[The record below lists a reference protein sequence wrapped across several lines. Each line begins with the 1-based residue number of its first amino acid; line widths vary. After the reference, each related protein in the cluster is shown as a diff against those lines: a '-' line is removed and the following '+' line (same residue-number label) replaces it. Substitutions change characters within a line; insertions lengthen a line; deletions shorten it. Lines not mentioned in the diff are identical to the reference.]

1 MGIDLTGIVSP
12 GGAKAKAELMADTVR
27 FAGNIKQEV
36 PFEEITAEAR
46 GTLLIL
52 HFRGLQVELG
62 AGAKASA
69 LAAQIRSP
77 RPRLDRLGVE
87 VGMTAAVAGPV
98 DPAFRR
104 ELETRVVVGTG
115 APKDPVG
122 LLVLAAEP
130 APTPMLANLGKLM
143 PFVAPEGLVLIVARD
158 GHPDTA
164 VGKVQAAAKASGLKD
179 AGATPFSPTHT
190 AYRFTKVA

>member
-1 MGIDLTGIVSP
+1 VGIDLTGIVTP
-12 GGAKAKAELMADTVR
+12 GGAKAKAELLEDTVR
-27 FAGNIKQEV
+27 FAGNIKQDV

-46 GTLLIL
+46 GTLLVL
-52 HFRGLQVELG
+52 SFRGLQVELG

-104 ELETRVVVGTG
+104 ELETRAVVGTG
-115 APKDPVG
+115 APRSPVG
-122 LLVLAAEP
+122 LLVVAAEP

-143 PFVAPEGLVLIVARD
+143 PFVEPGGLVLVVARD

-164 VGKVQAAAKASGLKD
+164 AGKVQATAKAAGLKD
-179 AGATPFSPTHT
+179 AGQTPFSPTHT
-190 AYRFTKVA
+190 AYRFQRPT